1 MLLLGDIPVGTANQH
16 LSMRIRI
23 QEDLLNA
30 DPCGRIRNTA
40 ANAANVEAG
49 FVYGCAAGVVH
60 GAVAVVTDNANAAFD
75 IHMCRCFKC

>member
-23 QEDLLNA
+23 QEDFLNA
-30 DPCGRIRNTA
+30 DPCGRIRIRNTA

-49 FVYGCAAGVVH
+49 FVYGCAAGVV
-60 GAVAVVTDNANAAFD
+60 AVVTDNANAAFD